1 MCNGD
6 VTSRVNTLSDEVQ
19 ESRWRNVRVA
29 IGLLVTLLNS
39 TSFPGSSLIL
49 PLDLRNVVKLNFLNV
64 NIFEC
69 ILLILNSE
77 FKTRLLLK

>member
-1 MCNGD
+1 M
-6 VTSRVNTLSDEVQ
+6 
-19 ESRWRNVRVA
+19 RVA
-29 IGLLVTLLNS
+29 IGLSVTLLNS

-49 PLDLRNVVKLNFLNV
+49 LFDLSNVVKLNFLNV
-64 NIFEC
+64 DIFEC